1 MSLNNGVRPVRCA
14 LCVMTLLVVGV
25 VSVDLGELS
34 MGLESH
40 GGCDDVAVAGEGT
53 GVAACALVFRG
64 RSVPACCSHS
74 CSSFVRLASSSVL
87 FPWSS

>member
-1 MSLNNGVRPVRCA
+1 
-14 LCVMTLLVVGV
+14 
-25 VSVDLGELS
+25 
-34 MGLESH
+34 MG

-53 GVAACALVFRG
+53 GVAACVLVFRG

-74 CSSFVRLASSSVL
+74 CSSFVRLVSSSVSLSHVL

>member
-1 MSLNNGVRPVRCA
+1 
-14 LCVMTLLVVGV
+14 
-25 VSVDLGELS
+25 
-34 MGLESH
+34 MG

-87 FPWSS
+87 FSWSS